1 MSKWLLRGL
10 VFAALMVIVR
20 LLQGAMI
27 NAWETKAG
35 LISIVLIVL
44 FAIAV
49 FVWGV
54 SDGRADA
61 RANPDPDRRDD
72 LAMTWLLAG
81 LFAGVVSGA
90 VAWFI
95 SLFYKSLYVEAL
107 LNEVTTFAAFTA
119 LLVFLAAI
127 AGVSLGRWLVDR
139 KARPDTR
146 IVHHG
151 LTEAATD
158 QDRAD
163 TDVFAAVRADD
174 TDADRAGADRG
185 ASRGAV
191 LAEAGQVSQ
200 RQHVAL
206 HSEADDHAGGHG
218 ADVGVV
224 PKLFAVVH
232 IRDVH
237 LDQRRT
243 QFGTR
248 VA

>member
-44 FAIAV
+44 FAVAV

-107 LNEVTTFAAFTA
+107 VNEVTTFAAFTA
-119 LLVFLAAI
+119 LLVFLTSV

-139 KARPDTR
+139 KADQTPHL
-146 IVHHG
+146 HHAG
-151 LTEAATD
+151 ED
-158 QDRAD
+158 DERAD
-163 TDVFAAVRADD
+163 TDVFAAVRHPGGDE
-174 TDADRAGADRG
+174 T
-185 ASRGAV
+185 
-191 LAEAGQVSQ
+191 
-200 RQHVAL
+200 
-206 HSEADDHAGGHG
+206 SEIETTE
-218 ADVGVV
+218 V
-224 PKLFAVVH
+224 
-232 IRDVH
+232 
-237 LDQRRT
+237 RREE
-243 QFGTR
+243 QS
-248 VA
+248 

>member
-35 LISIVLIVL
+35 LISIVLVVL

-49 FVWGV
+49 FIWGIL
-54 SDGRADA
+54 DGQADA

-107 LNEVTTFAAFTA
+107 VNEVTTFTAFTA
-119 LLVFLAAI
+119 LLVFLFAI
-127 AGVSLGRWLVDR
+127 AGVALARWAVDR
-139 KARPDTR
+139 RASDAPHDGTS
-146 IVHHG
+146 
-151 LTEAATD
+151 ATD
-158 QDRAD
+158 DDRAD
-163 TDVFAAVRADD
+163 TDVFAAVRHDGGGETAAAP
-174 TDADRAGADRG
+174 T
-185 ASRGAV
+185 
-191 LAEAGQVSQ
+191 EA
-200 RQHVAL
+200 
-206 HSEADDHAGGHG
+206 
-218 ADVGVV
+218 
-224 PKLFAVVH
+224 
-232 IRDVH
+232 
-237 LDQRRT
+237 RREE
-243 QFGTR
+243 R
-248 VA
+248 S